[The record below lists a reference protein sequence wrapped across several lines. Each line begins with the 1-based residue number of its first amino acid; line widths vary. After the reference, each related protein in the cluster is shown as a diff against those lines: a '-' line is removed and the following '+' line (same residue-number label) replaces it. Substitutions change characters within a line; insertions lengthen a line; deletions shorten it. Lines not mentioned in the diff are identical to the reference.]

1 MDIMEELLASQSQKI
16 TKLFRGELIE
26 GEVVAISDQE
36 ITLDL
41 GSKAEGILPTR
52 DIQNQLKDLKIG
64 DKIKAYVAVVEN
76 EYGQAVLSSAQSR
89 ESRPKQGFRDSKK
102 SRGIDWSK
110 FTAAQSQKSQ
120 LQGVVRETNQ
130 GGLIIEVEDS
140 RGFIPYSQLGLE
152 FLGKEMDGLIGQTLT
167 VSVIEVDKSS
177 NKLVFSQKGQSSTA
191 FEELAQTFIV
201 DEVVK
206 GEVVNV
212 SQAGTVVLLAGGV
225 EGFLKASNVDT
236 KYEIG
241 KMMSFLVDGIDKE
254 RKRVNL
260 APFVTTTKGLIY
272 K

>member
-1 MDIMEELLASQSQKI
+1 MNIKPLGDRILVRTKKEE
-16 TKLFRGELIE
+16 
-26 GEVVAISDQE
+26 E
-36 ITLDL
+36 ITASGIVLPDTVDKEK
-41 GSKAEGILPTR
+41 KAEGEIMAVGNGSAIIGLG
-52 DIQNQLKDLKIG
+52 LKVG

-76 EYGQAVLSSAQSR
+76 EYGQAVLSSTQSR

-130 GGLIIEVEDS
+130 GGLIIEVEGS

-152 FLGKEMDGLIGQTLT
+152 FLGKEMDELIGQTLT
-167 VSVIEVDKSS
+167 VSVIEVDKNS
-177 NKLVFSQKGQSSTA
+177 NKLVFSQKGQSSAA
-191 FEELAQTFIV
+191 FEELAQKFTV

-212 SQAGTVVLLAGGV
+212 SQAGAVVLLTGGV
-225 EGFLKASNVDT
+225 DGFLKASNVDT
-236 KYEIG
+236 KYETG